1 MKTNKVIL
9 TSIYEIRRV
18 KDGVATTTF
27 REFRFTRQA
36 DWSIGKSD
44 IRAITPALELIA
56 EREKLNLSK
65 FEQFEMCMDALKY
78 SISWN

>member
-9 TSIYEIRRV
+9 TSLYEIRRIE
-18 KDGVATTTF
+18 KGVPTTTF

-56 EREKLNLSK
+56 EREKLNLSR
-65 FEQFEMCMDALKY
+65 FNQFEMCMDALKY
-78 SISWN
+78 SVSWN

>member
-9 TSIYEIRRV
+9 TSVYEIRRI
-18 KDGVATTTF
+18 KDGVPTTTF
-27 REFRFTRQA
+27 REFRFTREA
-36 DWSIGKSD
+36 NWNIGQSD

-56 EREKLNLSK
+56 KQEKLNLTK
-65 FEQFEMCMDALKY
+65 FEQFEMCLDALKY